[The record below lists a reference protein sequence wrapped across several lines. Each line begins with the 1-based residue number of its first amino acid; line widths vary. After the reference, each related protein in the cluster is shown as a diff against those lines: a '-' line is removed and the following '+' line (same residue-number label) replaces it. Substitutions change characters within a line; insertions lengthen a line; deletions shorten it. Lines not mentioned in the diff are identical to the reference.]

1 MNTDDLKNETP
12 ADAKPVL
19 CADWFLLSEK
29 KPDNQQE
36 IIFVSDY
43 VYVGIWW
50 DNSNTVNGN
59 MPGCYDDEIA
69 KKDITHW
76 MPFPQKPICT

>member
-1 MNTDDLKNETP
+1 MTKVSNEEQSNN
-12 ADAKPVL
+12 ANVLL
-19 CADWFLLSEK
+19 CADWFLLTEK

-36 IIFVSDY
+36 IIFFSDY
-43 VYVGIWW
+43 VYVGVWW

-76 MPFPQKPICT
+76 MSFPQKPICT

>member
-1 MNTDDLKNETP
+1 MTKVSNEEQSNN
-12 ADAKPVL
+12 ANVLL
-19 CADWFLLSEK
+19 CADWFLLTEK

-36 IIFVSDY
+36 IIFFSDY
-43 VYVGIWW
+43 VYVGVWW

-59 MPGCYDDEIA
+59 MPGCYDDEIS

-76 MPFPQKPICT
+76 MQFPQKPICT